1 MDTLDRNPVVVNPHS
16 VQDIKVEHHHGAQ
29 QIIHQQEIVQA
40 TGPHHQQFEIIVQQP
55 EGFDPLSGY
64 QDALQLIQEQPS
76 PTGFDPCFT
85 TMPGDCDFSVSF
97 DKMTSGGKNK
107 HWDFST
113 KLHKLYIDMNKDV
126 LASFNVGSQ
135 PTDGLVVRV
144 LPIYAQAGF
153 YRSPVK
159 RCPNH
164 ASPED
169 PSNRDPIWSDKR
181 DHLIR
186 VANEFTIYDEDPQTK
201 RLSVMIPV
209 KQPSPGSTSFSA
221 PIKFMCLGSDTGGIN
236 RKPVKLIFTLELG
249 QGNVI
254 GRQSVEVRICS
265 CPKRDKKQEEER
277 HDAEKIAAA
286 NSNNRNSSGG
296 GASSSGSA
304 GELLKVSTSM
314 VYVEPPAAKKRKI
327 EGVEEFI
334 MVPVPKSEFGMI
346 NTMAETYMFAR
357 HTDSNKREMIRN
369 HRKKLLRQ

>member
-1 MDTLDRNPVVVNPHS
+1 MNGMDTLERNPVVVNPHS
-16 VQDIKVEHHHGAQ
+16 VQDIKVEHHQGVQ
-29 QIIHQQEIVQA
+29 QIIHQQEILPQ
-40 TGPHHQQFEIIVQQP
+40 PQQYEIVVQQP
-55 EGFDPLSGY
+55 HGFDPLSGY

-85 TMPGDCDFSVSF
+85 TMPGDCDFSVTF

-126 LASFNVGSQ
+126 LATFNVGSQ

-169 PSNRDPIWSDKR
+169 PTNRDPIWNDKR

-186 VANEFTIYDEDPQTK
+186 VANEFTIYDEDQVTK

-254 GRQSVEVRICS
+254 GRQSVEVQICS

-277 HDAEKIAAA
+277 HEAEKLAAA
-286 NSNNRNSSGG
+286 NR
-296 GASSSGSA
+296 
-304 GELLKVSTSM
+304 
-314 VYVEPPAAKKRKI
+314 
-327 EGVEEFI
+327 
-334 MVPVPKSEFGMI
+334 
-346 NTMAETYMFAR
+346 
-357 HTDSNKREMIRN
+357 
-369 HRKKLLRQ
+369 

>member
-1 MDTLDRNPVVVNPHS
+1 MNMDTLERNPGVVNPHS
-16 VQDIKVEHHHGAQ
+16 VQDIKVEHHQAA
-29 QIIHQQEIVQA
+29 QEIVRVQNMQQS
-40 TGPHHQQFEIIVQQP
+40 HQIVQEYIVQTP
-55 EGFDPLSGY
+55 NGFDPLSGY
-64 QDALQLIQEQPS
+64 QDALQLIAEQPS
-76 PTGFDPCFT
+76 PTGFDPCFI

-164 ASPED
+164 ASAED
-169 PSNRDPIWSDKR
+169 PTNRDPFWHDKR

-186 VANEFTIYDEDPQTK
+186 VANDFTIYDEDQQTK

-209 KQPSPGSTSFSA
+209 KQPSPGSTSFSV

-254 GRQSVEVRICS
+254 GRQCVEVRICS

-277 HDAEKIAAA
+277 QEAEKTAAA
-286 NSNNRNSSGG
+286 NAGNIRSGGSSGNG
-296 GASSSGSA
+296 G
-304 GELLKVSTSM
+304 GELLKVSSSM
-314 VYVEPPAAKKRKI
+314 VYVEPPATKKRKL

-334 MVPVPKSEFGMI
+334 MVPVPKSEFSMI
-346 NTMAETYMFAR
+346 NTMAETYLFAR
-357 HTDSNKREMIRN
+357 HTDNSKREMIKN
-369 HRKKLLRQ
+369 YRKKLLRQ

>member
-1 MDTLDRNPVVVNPHS
+1 MFLM
-16 VQDIKVEHHHGAQ
+16 
-29 QIIHQQEIVQA
+29 
-40 TGPHHQQFEIIVQQP
+40 
-55 EGFDPLSGY
+55 LSL
-64 QDALQLIQEQPS
+64 LQLFS
-76 PTGFDPCFT
+76 PAYAYKESPFNN
-85 TMPGDCDFSVSF
+85 
-97 DKMTSGGKNK
+97 SGGKNK
-107 HWDFST
+107 HRDFST

-221 PIKFMCLGSDTGGIN
+221 AATLLAYTLGVKQLIVGVNKMDSTEPTYSGARFDDIIKEVQSFMAVLASIGNI
-236 RKPVKLIFTLELG
+236 LEVA
-249 QGNVI
+249 VI
-254 GRQSVEVRICS
+254 LVV
-265 CPKRDKKQEEER
+265 
-277 HDAEKIAAA
+277 
-286 NSNNRNSSGG
+286 N
-296 GASSSGSA
+296 
-304 GELLKVSTSM
+304 
-314 VYVEPPAAKKRKI
+314 
-327 EGVEEFI
+327 
-334 MVPVPKSEFGMI
+334 MI
-346 NTMAETYMFAR
+346 IVFLT
-357 HTDSNKREMIRN
+357 
-369 HRKKLLRQ
+369 